1 MPSRASPRLAMP
13 DWEREAQRRLKNT
26 KFPSAGREEVARELA
41 GYLDDACERA
51 EGEGLSESAALRSA
65 SAELHE
71 DPRLGA
77 HLYHARQEG
86 NMNDRT
92 KQLWLPG
99 ITMLFASAVL
109 EVLIQF
115 VSFHFSH
122 HVVLH
127 ENGGTMSMY
136 VLMGQNPMM
145 LACFAWL
152 CLLPFIGAAGAYWS
166 RRACAGRAFQAAAG
180 LFPALLCFA
189 VFVGEE
195 VARAEGTMEVHLA
208 FYLFGPSNAPGPF
221 SWSRIEHSLS
231 WSVVFPCAALLLGVL
246 PFLLR
251 PAKRSHEVNSPVAA
265 Q

>member
-1 MPSRASPRLAMP
+1 MP
-13 DWEREAQRRLKNT
+13 DWEHEAQRRLENT
-26 KFPSAGREEVARELA
+26 KFPPAEREEVARELA
-41 GYLDDACERA
+41 GYLEEVSSEARDRGAK
-51 EGEGLSESAALRSA
+51 ESAAAEPAL
-65 SAELHE
+65 AELHE

-77 HLYHARQEG
+77 NLFRARQEG
-86 NMNDRT
+86 TMNDRT

-99 ITMLFASAVL
+99 ITILFASGVL
-109 EVLIQF
+109 EWLLQV

-136 VLMGQNPMM
+136 ILMGHSPTM
-145 LACFAWL
+145 LAYFAWL
-152 CLLPFIGAAGAYWS
+152 CLLPFIGATGAYWS
-166 RRACAGRAFQAAAG
+166 RRAGSGRALQALAG
-180 LFPALLCFA
+180 FFPALLCFA

-195 VARAEGTMEVHLA
+195 VARSKGTMEVHLA
-208 FYLFGPSNAPGPF
+208 LNYLFGPSNAPGPF

-231 WSVVFPCAALLLGVL
+231 WPVVFPCVALLLGVL

-251 PAKRSHEVNSPVAA
+251 PAKRSHEINPAVSA